1 MYLSLSV
8 YIHLCQTPSCR
19 HVNQPSCRYYL
30 YPPILS
36 LHIYF
41 EHLSCRHVYTSILSI
56 CFYIIYIHLYP
67 PISIYIHLYHLCT
80 SISSDS
86 HQCVAVCCSVL
97 QCVAVCCSVYHL
109 YTSISNTRLVYLYVH
124 LHLSIS
130 FYFNRYPSIP
140 THIHLYLSIS
150 IYIHP
155 YRTPTLST
163 CIYIYIIHILLSN
176 LYPSTHIHLYPPTSI
191 YIHPYPS
198 ISIPIEHPSCRLF
211 FDRHVDMYCYGVAT
225 ISRLLKLIGLFCRIW
240 SVL

>member
-1 MYLSLSV
+1 MSNTIVSACKSTIVSLLFIPTYIISTHLFRAPVLSTCI
-8 YIHLCQTPSCR
+8 YIHIIHMLLY
-19 HVNQPSCRYYL
+19 NL
-30 YPPILS
+30 YPPIS
-36 LHIYF
+36 PN
-41 EHLSCRHVYTSILSI
+41 
-56 CFYIIYIHLYP
+56 IHLYP
-67 PISIYIHLYHLCT
+67 PISSLYIYFERLT
-80 SISSDS
+80 S
-86 HQCVAVCCSVL
+86 VCCSVL
-97 QCVAVCCSVYHL
+97 QCVAVCCSVLQCISSL
-109 YTSISNTRLVYLYVH
+109 YIYFKHPSCLPVCTSP
-124 LHLSIS
+124 SIHILLFQS
-130 FYFNRYPSIP
+130 VSSYTHPYPSISI
-140 THIHLYLSIS
+140 HIHLYLSIS

-155 YRTPTLST
+155 YRTPILST